1 MAVLNVNID
10 HVATVR
16 QARRTDEPDPV
27 WAAAQCE
34 LAGANG
40 ITVHL
45 RLDRRH
51 ILDRDVHILKETVA
65 CKLNLEMC
73 MAEPI
78 VRLAETIRPDQ
89 VTLVPEKR
97 AELTTEGGLDCV
109 RHKKHLAQVTK
120 RMKKKGILVSTFI
133 TPDTEQIIASAEA
146 GCDAVELHTG
156 MYANAKTDRQI
167 TQKLNQLREENSQYK
182 NLYQHIS
189 GIQPQWE
196 NLFKEISLI
205 APGNLYLDSL
215 DIRTVSDKMIMSLKG
230 VIFGGETPV
239 DSALSDFLVK
249 LENSPFFRNIN
260 LISSEKGKIL
270 EQKAVNF
277 YITTEVIHVPA
288 QVQRKEPEKE

>member
-45 RLDRRH
+45 RQDRRH
-51 ILDRDVHILKETVA
+51 INARDVRLLKETVA

-78 VRLAETIRPDQ
+78 VKIAEQIRQEQ

-97 AELTTEGGLDCV
+97 AELTTEGGLDCAKYK
-109 RHKKHLAQVTK
+109 RRLAQVVR
-120 RMKKKGILVSTFI
+120 RMHKKGILVSTFI
-133 TPDTEQIIASAEA
+133 APEPEQILASAET

-156 MYANAKTDRQI
+156 MYANA
-167 TQKLNQLREENSQYK
+167 
-182 NLYQHIS
+182 
-189 GIQPQWE
+189 
-196 NLFKEISLI
+196 
-205 APGNLYLDSL
+205 
-215 DIRTVSDKMIMSLKG
+215 RTPRAVKKR
-230 VIFGGETPV
+230 
-239 DSALSDFLVK
+239 LSELERGKDLA
-249 LENSPFFRNIN
+249 LENKLIVHAGHGLTYRNIGPVAAIEGLCEFN
-260 LISSEKGKIL
+260 IGHSIVSRAVFVGIEDATAQMIELIDKFS
-270 EQKAVNF
+270 
-277 YITTEVIHVPA
+277 P
-288 QVQRKEPEKE
+288 

>member
-45 RLDRRH
+45 RQDRRH
-51 ILDRDVHILKETVA
+51 INDRDVRLLKETVA

-78 VRLAETIRPDQ
+78 VKIAEEIRPEQ
-89 VTLVPEKR
+89 ITLVPEKR

-109 RHKKHLAQVTK
+109 KYKKRLAEVVK
-120 RMKKKGILVSTFI
+120 RMHKKGILVSTFI
-133 TPDTEQIIASAEA
+133 APEKGQIAASAET

-156 MYANAKTDRQI
+156 MYANAKTPRAIKKRLAELEAGKEFAMDN
-167 TQKLNQLREENSQYK
+167 KLVVHAGHGLTYRNIAPVAQLK
-182 NLYQHIS
+182 NLCEFNIGHSIIARAVFVGVREATAQMI
-189 GIQPQWE
+189 E
-196 NLFKEISLI
+196 LI
-205 APGNLYLDSL
+205 NRFNVRSC
-215 DIRTVSDKMIMSLKG
+215 
-230 VIFGGETPV
+230 
-239 DSALSDFLVK
+239 
-249 LENSPFFRNIN
+249 
-260 LISSEKGKIL
+260 
-270 EQKAVNF
+270 
-277 YITTEVIHVPA
+277 
-288 QVQRKEPEKE
+288 